1 MIRKRFCF
9 GIGSPPDGTL
19 YSDES
24 FDLGPGS
31 NYVLDVDSD
40 DIDIA
45 GQSRK
50 ASRDSSRTTGR
61 ALPVTVARALP
72 VTVARAAKSHDA
84 SSAGR

>member
-1 MIRKRFCF
+1 MIRICSGLR
-9 GIGSPPDGTL
+9 IGSPPGGTL
-19 YSDES
+19 YSDDR